1 MSETQYDCP
10 VARQAA
16 IEILL
21 LQLVRNKTDQLLRSE
36 DGQGRYAKR
45 SVRLRTLRNYFF
57 RQGQWSKVL
66 FERSEFNL

>member
-1 MSETQYDCP
+1 MSGTKYDCSVALP
-10 VARQAA
+10 VA

-57 RQGQWSKVL
+57 STRAVVKGFV
-66 FERSEFNL
+66 